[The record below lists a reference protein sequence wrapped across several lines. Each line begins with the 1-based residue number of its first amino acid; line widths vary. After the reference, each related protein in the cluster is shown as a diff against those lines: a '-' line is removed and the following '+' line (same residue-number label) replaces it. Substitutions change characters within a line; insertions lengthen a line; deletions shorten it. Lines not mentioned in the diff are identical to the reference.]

1 VVNELQTFINK
12 RIGNIYGIDVGVGL
26 TEKRLMKLRQNQISD
41 ASVEFNLKFLN
52 KTLKDIFS
60 EDVTG
65 RITNYSPDRNKEV
78 IEELIIDISRNDS
91 NGKKP
96 KGRKKNGED
105 STNSNHNKYSDDN
118 SRRKIKRII
127 ISELQDYINERIAYK
142 YGNDIGEGMIKKR
155 LMKLCQ
161 NQISNASIGF
171 NIDFLN
177 KTLKDIFSEDVTGR
191 ITNYS
196 SDRNKEVIQEL
207 INNKDLVKRDYFEGL
222 FNLTFFDCLK
232 YFRDDDIE
240 PHKLQ
245 YLEGFTKFNEIKDKF
260 YKKKDK
266 NYINHISKYLKDY
279 EKILFK
285 KKPRKSKKGQKSE
298 KIKISH

>member
-1 VVNELQTFINK
+1 MSQNYLNNIFLNNDIDIPRELYSSISSESQLE
-12 RIGNIYGIDVGVGL
+12 GNIINTNDP
-26 TEKRLMKLRQNQISD
+26 
-41 ASVEFNLKFLN
+41 FNF
-52 KTLKDIFS
+52 
-60 EDVTG
+60 
-65 RITNYSPDRNKEV
+65 YDRNTFENTHDERNNNPNAVNKG
-78 IEELIIDISRNDS
+78 EELIIDISRNDS

-142 YGNDIGEGMIKKR
+142 FGNDIGEGMIKKR

-222 FNLTFFDCLK
+222 FNLTFLDCLK
-232 YFRDDDIE
+232 YFRDDDIDE
-240 PHKLQ
+240 QKLQ
-245 YLEGFTKFNEIKDKF
+245 YLQGFPKFNEIKEELCIKNTFIF
-260 YKKKDK
+260 YYKY
-266 NYINHISKYLKDY
+266 NIYI
-279 EKILFK
+279 
-285 KKPRKSKKGQKSE
+285 
-298 KIKISH
+298 

>member
-1 VVNELQTFINK
+1 MSQNYLNNIFLNNDIDIPRELYSSISSESQLEGNIINTNDPFNFYDRNTFENTHDERNNNANAVNE
-12 RIGNIYGIDVGVGL
+12 G
-26 TEKRLMKLRQNQISD
+26 
-41 ASVEFNLKFLN
+41 
-52 KTLKDIFS
+52 
-60 EDVTG
+60 ED
-65 RITNYSPDRNKEV
+65 
-78 IEELIIDISRNDS
+78 LIIDISRNDS

-118 SRRKIKRII
+118 SRRKIKRIL
-127 ISELQDYINERIAYK
+127 ISELQDFINDRIAYK
-142 YGNDIGEGMIKKR
+142 YGNDIGEGMTKKR
-155 LMKLCQ
+155 LMKLRQ

-171 NIDFLN
+171 NILFLN

-196 SDRNKEVIQEL
+196 SDRNKEIIQEL
-207 INNKDLVKRDYFEGL
+207 INNKDLVKKDYFEGL

-266 NYINHISKYLKDY
+266 NYINHISKYLNNY
-279 EKILFK
+279 EKILFN
-285 KKPRKSKKGQKSE
+285 KKPRRSKKGPKSE
-298 KIKISH
+298 TI

>member
-1 VVNELQTFINK
+1 MSQNYLNNIFLNNDIDIPRELYSSISSESQLE
-12 RIGNIYGIDVGVGL
+12 GNIINTNDP
-26 TEKRLMKLRQNQISD
+26 
-41 ASVEFNLKFLN
+41 FNF
-52 KTLKDIFS
+52 
-60 EDVTG
+60 
-65 RITNYSPDRNKEV
+65 YDRNTFENTHDERNNNPNAVNKG
-78 IEELIIDISRNDS
+78 EELIIDISRNDS

-232 YFRDDDIE
+232 YFRNDDIE
-240 PHKLQ
+240 PYKLQ

-266 NYINHISKYLKDY
+266 NYINHISKYLNDY

>member
-1 VVNELQTFINK
+1 MNNIFLNNDIDIPRELYSSISSESQLEGNIINTNDPFNFYDRNTFENTHDERNNNANAVNE
-12 RIGNIYGIDVGVGL
+12 G
-26 TEKRLMKLRQNQISD
+26 
-41 ASVEFNLKFLN
+41 
-52 KTLKDIFS
+52 
-60 EDVTG
+60 
-65 RITNYSPDRNKEV
+65 
-78 IEELIIDISRNDS
+78 EELIIDINQDDP
-91 NGKKP
+91 NGKRP
-96 KGRKKNGED
+96 KGRRKNGEN

-222 FNLTFFDCLK
+222 FNITFFDCLK

-240 PHKLQ
+240 PYKLQ

-266 NYINHISKYLKDY
+266 NYINHISKYLNNY
-279 EKILFK
+279 EKILFN
-285 KKPRKSKKGQKSE
+285 KKPRRSKKGPKSE
-298 KIKISH
+298 TI